1 MKVKG
6 HIPIRTCISCG
17 KKRPK
22 GFLIRLVADYE
33 NRIIKDI
40 SAVIQ
45 GRGAYI
51 CDAQPCLER
60 LVHNKRLG
68 KYFGKTIAATLE
80 ELDVENQGL

>member
-22 GFLIRLVADYE
+22 GFLIRLVADNE

-68 KYFGKTIAATLE
+68 RCFRTDREITVGLE
-80 ELDVENQGL
+80 LSGVNKS